1 MLELFFQEIIF
12 TLIENNFFL
21 IPGWIEST
29 NFIMNTYVNV
39 AFLRLLLSAEQ
50 LAKSDQHLEEELMFC
65 AQANPLSQWGTYL
78 PWINLL
84 LHTSLWFTYDR
95 PDVCLDIGDLL
106 YGLQLLLRGERSGY
120 LYLPRFTGEAVTLD
134 WSTREYRHFGW
145 IFPPFTEYLG
155 ACISRW
161 TEVCWWESG
170 WRHDVAHVQVF
181 LPHGSLPCGWCTR
194 SHAVIISTW
203 KSHEDGNKGYR
214 LSAYTAPL

>member
-12 TLIENNFFL
+12 NLVENNFFL

-84 LHTSLWFTYDR
+84 LHTSVWFTYVR
-95 PDVCLDIGDLL
+95 LDVGLDLGDLL
-106 YGLQLLLRGERSGY
+106 YGPQLLLRERDQVTPIGAQPEKFNFVVEFWAFQV
-120 LYLPRFTGEAVTLD
+120 LYTCQVLLTFRYFV
-134 WSTREYRHFGW
+134 
-145 IFPPFTEYLG
+145 PPGPLTY
-155 ACISRW
+155 
-161 TEVCWWESG
+161 
-170 WRHDVAHVQVF
+170 F
-181 LPHGSLPCGWCTR
+181 LR
-194 SHAVIISTW
+194 
-203 KSHEDGNKGYR
+203 
-214 LSAYTAPL
+214 